1 MTPIFLV
8 PRLATKDVKPKAA
21 PKSAPKAAAAK
32 APAVPAVKA
41 KAKADPKTSAKK
53 RECEDGATPK
63 SGKRAK

>member
-32 APAVPAVKA
+32 APAVKA